1 MDVRAATDPEV
12 AAAIDAAAGWMPA
25 LSAETLP
32 VFRGIVAPLV
42 EPPPGVERS
51 VVQVRSTDGAL
62 VEVRVHRPLDAAVP
76 RPALVWIHG
85 GGYVMGAAAMDDGR
99 LGDWAARLGCVTVS
113 VDYRLAPEVPYPGA
127 LEDCLAA
134 LGWLHE
140 ASAALGVDRGRI
152 GIGGISAGGG
162 LTAAVALAARDRG
175 SPAVAFQC
183 MVYPMLDDRMAS
195 PSSAWDSAVWPPA
208 SNRFGWDAYLRSL
221 GTDEVPGWASA
232 ARATDL
238 AGLPPALMV
247 AGALDCL
254 VDEDVEYAMRL
265 NRAGVPCELHV
276 YPGAGHGLESMA
288 PQSRPGRQLRR
299 DVEAWLV
306 RALAGELL
314 GPTS

>member
-12 AAAIDAAAGWMPA
+12 AAAIDAAAGRLPP

-32 VFRGIVAPLV
+32 VFRSIAAPEVAP
-42 EPPPGVERS
+42 PAGVDRS
-51 VVQVRSTDGAL
+51 IVHVTSEDGAL
-62 VEVRVHRPLDAAVP
+62 VEVRVHAP
-76 RPALVWIHG
+76 RPDGNPRAALVWIHG
-85 GGYVMGAAAMDDGR
+85 GGYVMGAAAMDDAR

-113 VDYRLAPEVPYPGA
+113 PDYRLAPEVPFPGA

-134 LGWLHE
+134 VAWVHDHADE
-140 ASAALGVDRGRI
+140 LGVDRARI
-152 GIGGISAGGG
+152 GVGGISAGGG

-175 SPAVAFQC
+175 APAIAFQC
-183 MVYPMLDDRMAS
+183 MVYPMLDDRMAN
-195 PSSAWDSAVWPPA
+195 PSSSWDSVVWPPA
-208 SNRFGWDAYLRSL
+208 ANRFGWASYLAGRRAEDL
-221 GTDEVPGWASA
+221 PAWASP

-265 NRAGVPCELHV
+265 NRASVPCELHV

-288 PQSRPGRQLRR
+288 PQSHPGRQLRR
-299 DVEAWLV
+299 DVEAWLT
-306 RALAGELL
+306 RALAGEVAR
-314 GPTS
+314 PTR